1 MKDGSN
7 QSAEK
12 WQLSIAQWRALAE
25 HGTVIP
31 MRIPLEGDSM
41 RPLIRRGRDPVTIVP
56 LPRALKRGDVVLF
69 ENPPGRY
76 VVHRVRRLKDGRV
89 QTLGDNCWN
98 PDPWMDEKQVLGQ
111 ALQAERNGRRIP
123 LDNRAARAFGR
134 LWMACH
140 PLRMCYRRL
149 RSLAARCYRKIIP
162 RKEGDGHGE

>member
-1 MKDGSN
+1 M
-7 QSAEK
+7 
-12 WQLSIAQWRALAE
+12 SIASWYALAE
-25 HGTVIP
+25 EGTALP

-41 RPLIRRGRDPVTIVP
+41 RPLIRRGRDRVTIVP
-56 LPRALKRGDVVLF
+56 LTRPLKRGDVVLF
-69 ENPPGRY
+69 ESPPGRY
-76 VVHRVRRLKDGRV
+76 VVHRVYRLREDAV

-98 PDPWMDEKQVLGQ
+98 PDPWMKEKQVLGQ
-111 ALQAERNGRRIP
+111 AVQAERDGRKIP

-149 RSLAARCYRKIIP
+149 RSLAGRCYRKIIP

>member
-12 WQLSIAQWRALAE
+12 RQLSIAQWRALAE
-25 HGTVIP
+25 NGTVIP

-41 RPLIRRGRDPVTIVP
+41 RPLIRRGCDPVTIAP
-56 LPRALKRGDVVLF
+56 LSRALKRGDVVLF

-134 LWMACH
+134 LWMMLL
-140 PLRMCYRRL
+140 PVRN
-149 RSLAARCYRKIIP
+149 RCRCIIHVCSQYLS
-162 RKEGDGHGE
+162 KEA